1 MRPIFGIPFTDVQF
15 IFPFLIMN
23 PNRFLFSAGFT
34 LFMFILSWKFV
45 DVLVQPLTK
54 QDHVHQYIQVQ
65 DKNIDGN
72 SMLFF
77 MRLIYD

>member
-1 MRPIFGIPFTDVQF
+1 
-15 IFPFLIMN
+15 MN

-34 LFMFILSWKFV
+34 LFMFIISWKFV

-54 QDHVHQYIQVQ
+54 QEHVHQYIQIQ

-72 SMLFF
+72 IVLF
-77 MRLIYD
+77 L